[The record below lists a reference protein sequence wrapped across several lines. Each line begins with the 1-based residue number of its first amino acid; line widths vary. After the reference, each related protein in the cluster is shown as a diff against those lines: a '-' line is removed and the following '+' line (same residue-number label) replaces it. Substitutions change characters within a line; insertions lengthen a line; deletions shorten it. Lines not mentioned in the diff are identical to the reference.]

1 MIAQE
6 AKDYA
11 QHASII
17 GENQY
22 RKFLSEVKA

>member
-1 MIAQE
+1 MIVQE

-17 GENQY
+17 EENQY